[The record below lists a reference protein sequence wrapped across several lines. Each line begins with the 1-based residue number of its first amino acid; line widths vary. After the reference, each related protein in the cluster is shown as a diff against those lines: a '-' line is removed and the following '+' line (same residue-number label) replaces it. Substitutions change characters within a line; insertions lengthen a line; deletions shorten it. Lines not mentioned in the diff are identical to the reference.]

1 MRILRLSPSHPTS
14 SSFDA
19 FGITLTE
26 ILQEGIRGGHSK
38 WSFGGSMSNRRAVF
52 GVGLVGSPMVRL
64 PKLWQFTGAGHCFWE
79 YHEHMR
85 FGLLILC
92 LLLTGTSIA
101 CSQDDLRRDIRLIRR
116 AFLDVT
122 GLVPTESEID
132 WFVVYERTGYPAAVE
147 YLIKNGKKREFSR
160 EILLSD
166 AYLRQEERP
175 LDRVELQRN
184 VLYLAGMLTGG
195 GTELSEELFQ
205 KGAQKF
211 IADCLEWTNSRVGD
225 AISLMVMSLTCRP
238 CTAEEET
245 SLVRIFNQV
254 SLKAD
259 EFGAY
264 STVLMH
270 IFEMHDCKFK

>member
-1 MRILRLSPSHPTS
+1 
-14 SSFDA
+14 
-19 FGITLTE
+19 
-26 ILQEGIRGGHSK
+26 
-38 WSFGGSMSNRRAVF
+38 
-52 GVGLVGSPMVRL
+52 
-64 PKLWQFTGAGHCFWE
+64 
-79 YHEHMR
+79 
-85 FGLLILC
+85 
-92 LLLTGTSIA
+92 
-101 CSQDDLRRDIRLIRR
+101 
-116 AFLDVT
+116 
-122 GLVPTESEID
+122 
-132 WFVVYERTGYPAAVE
+132 VVYERTGYPAAVE
-147 YLIKNGKKREFSR
+147 YLVKNGKNPEFTREV
-160 EILLSD
+160 LLSD
-166 AYLRQEERP
+166 TYLRQEERP

-184 VLYLAGMLTGG
+184 VLYLAGMLNGG
-195 GTELSEELFQ
+195 GTELSEELFR

>member
-1 MRILRLSPSHPTS
+1 MARP
-14 SSFDA
+14 
-19 FGITLTE
+19 
-26 ILQEGIRGGHSK
+26 
-38 WSFGGSMSNRRAVF
+38 
-52 GVGLVGSPMVRL
+52 PML
-64 PKLWQFTGAGHCFWE
+64 LQFTGAGQRFWE
-79 YHEHMR
+79 YPTNMR
-85 FGLLILC
+85 FGLFILC
-92 LLLTGTSIA
+92 LVLAGTSVA

-122 GLVPTESEID
+122 GLLPTESEID

-147 YLIKNGKKREFSR
+147 YLVKNGKNPEFTREV
-160 EILLSD
+160 LLSD

-211 IADCLEWTNSRVGD
+211 IADCLEWTDSRVGD